1 MSSKSAL
8 RDQSDLHVTFKK
20 NITKTLKFPP
30 LVDAIW
36 AIFDSL
42 VYTICWFMLLQ
53 RPHSQLIP
61 TQQYQKLFFLTS
73 EGISKAII
81 TQSVIFR
88 SGFHAKSIHF
98 SPLHL
103 FENLSIL
110 PFSPLRCDL
119 WYVIALHTWS
129 PFSESDTEDNQRFW

>member
-1 MSSKSAL
+1 
-8 RDQSDLHVTFKK
+8 
-20 NITKTLKFPP
+20 
-30 LVDAIW
+30 
-36 AIFDSL
+36 
-42 VYTICWFMLLQ
+42 MLLQ

-81 TQSVIFR
+81 TQSVTFR

-119 WYVIALHTWS
+119 WYVIALHIWS